1 IKDSMFF
8 MRFMMLKRFSFSFMV
23 LVLAVAA
30 AYTVFSVM
38 PFPIC
43 ATAVNSKANFTADM
57 LPQEIGQSGENVE
70 SKPQTADV
78 SSAVEAVSKGT
89 VKGKIS
95 EEVLSPYKANLS
107 YGKIFLKNSTG
118 VAVNLKNELA
128 AGVKFKIEQNGK
140 PQVLIV
146 STHTSE
152 CYMEQDRNY
161 YTDQDKTG
169 TYDQTKNVLC
179 IGKIIK
185 ENLCAAGIC
194 ALQSEAV
201 HDKKFSGSYSAS
213 AATVKEY
220 LKKYPSIKVVIDV
233 HRDSV
238 NYDNGTKIKPTVK
251 IDGKKAAQVMLVI
264 GCEAGQVEGFPKWR
278 ENFRLAIRL
287 QQQLENDYP
296 SLARSGTF
304 TPRKYNQHLT
314 TGSLLIEMG
323 TEANT
328 LDEAKYSAQ
337 LLSNSLIKTL
347 KNL

>member
-1 IKDSMFF
+1 M
-8 MRFMMLKRFSFSFMV
+8 KRFSFSFMV
-23 LVLAVAA
+23 FATAVAA
-30 AYTVFSVM
+30 AYTVFSVL
-38 PFPIC
+38 PRPNVSYNGFNDNGS
-43 ATAVNSKANFTADM
+43 AKTAEVFYQTGEASSESTNSSN
-57 LPQEIGQSGENVE
+57 I
-70 SKPQTADV
+70 
-78 SSAVEAVSKGT
+78 SSAVSVVSKGT

-107 YGKIFLKNSTG
+107 YGKIYLKNSTG
-118 VAVNLKNELA
+118 VAVNLKDELA
-128 AGVKFKIEQNGK
+128 AGVKFKMDKGDN

-152 CYMEQDRNY
+152 CYMEEDRAY
-161 YTDQDKTG
+161 YTDKDRTG
-169 TYDQTKNVLC
+169 TYDKTKNVLC

-185 ENLCAAGIC
+185 DNLCSAGIC
-194 ALQSEAV
+194 AVQSEAV
-201 HDKKFSGSYSAS
+201 HDKKFSGSYAAS
-213 AATVKEY
+213 AKTIKEY
-220 LKKYPSIKVVIDV
+220 LAKYPSIKVVIDV

-238 NYDNGTKIKPTVK
+238 NYDNGVKVKPTVK

-264 GCEAGQVEGFPKWR
+264 GCEAGQVEGFPEWR
-278 ENFRLAIRL
+278 QNFRLAIRL

-296 SLARSGTF
+296 SLARAGTF

-314 TGSLLIEMG
+314 TGSMLIEMG

-328 LDEAKYSAQ
+328 LEEAKYSAQ

>member
-1 IKDSMFF
+1 M
-8 MRFMMLKRFSFSFMV
+8 KRFSFSFMV
-23 LVLAVAA
+23 FATAVAA
-30 AYTVFSVM
+30 AYAVFSVLPHPNISFSGM
-38 PFPIC
+38 TD
-43 ATAVNSKANFTADM
+43 TASFNAAAVFY
-57 LPQEIGQSGENVE
+57 ENE
-70 SKPQTADV
+70 SENAQNTV
-78 SSAVEAVSKGT
+78 SSNTSSAVEVVSKGT
-89 VKGKIS
+89 IKGKIS

-118 VAVNLKNELA
+118 VAVNLKDELA
-128 AGVKFKIEQNGK
+128 AGVKFKIDKGDS

-152 CYMEQDRNY
+152 CYMDEDRNY
-161 YTDQDKTG
+161 YTDTDKTG
-169 TYDQTKNVLC
+169 TYDKTKNVLC

-194 ALQSEAV
+194 AVQSENV
-201 HDKKFSGSYSAS
+201 HDKKFSGSYAAS
-213 AATVKEY
+213 AKTIKEY
-220 LKKYPSIKVVIDV
+220 LAKYPSIKVVIDV

-238 NYDNGTKIKPTVK
+238 NYDNGVKVKPTVK

-264 GCEAGQVEGFPKWR
+264 GCEAGQVEGFPDWR
-278 ENFRLAIRL
+278 QNFRLAIRL

-296 SLARSGTF
+296 SLARAGTF

-337 LLSNSLIKTL
+337 LLSKSLIKTL

>member
-1 IKDSMFF
+1 M
-8 MRFMMLKRFSFSFMV
+8 KRFSFSFMV
-23 LVLAVAA
+23 FATAVAA
-30 AYTVFSVM
+30 AYTVFSVL
-38 PFPIC
+38 PRPNVSYNGFNDNGS
-43 ATAVNSKANFTADM
+43 AKTAEVFYQIGEASSESTNSSN
-57 LPQEIGQSGENVE
+57 I
-70 SKPQTADV
+70 
-78 SSAVEAVSKGT
+78 SSAVSVVSKGT

-107 YGKIFLKNSTG
+107 YGKIYLKNSTG
-118 VAVNLKNELA
+118 VAVNLKDELA
-128 AGVKFKIEQNGK
+128 AGVKFKMDKGDN

-152 CYMEQDRNY
+152 CYMEEDRAY
-161 YTDQDKTG
+161 YTDKDRTG
-169 TYDQTKNVLC
+169 TYDKTKNVLC

-185 ENLCAAGIC
+185 DNLCAAGIC
-194 ALQSEAV
+194 AVQSEAV
-201 HDKKFSGSYSAS
+201 HDKKFSGSYAAS
-213 AATVKEY
+213 AKTIKEY
-220 LKKYPSIKVVIDV
+220 LSRYPSIKVVIDV

-238 NYDNGTKIKPTVK
+238 NYDNGVKVKPTVK

-264 GCEAGQVEGFPKWR
+264 GCEAGQVEGFPNWR
-278 ENFRLAIRL
+278 QNFRLAIRL

-296 SLARSGTF
+296 SLARAGTF

-314 TGSLLIEMG
+314 TGSMLIEMG

-328 LDEAKYSAQ
+328 LEEAKYSAQ